1 MTSLTDVKALETLVQ
16 SGWLLLCTAL
26 VLFMQAGFTVL
37 EAGTVRH
44 KNSINVAIKNVVTLV
59 VSLPL
64 FYIIGYA
71 LMFGVDQLGLY
82 GKPVLI
88 LADKGLA
95 DYPHFLYQAMFCAT
109 AATIVSGAVAE
120 RLRFLPYVIST
131 VVTSALIY
139 PVFGHLAW
147 GGGYLAQKGYHDF
160 AGSSCVHTLGAG
172 ISLAGVLVL
181 GPRNGR
187 FGPDGKARPVPA
199 SSMPMVALG
208 VVILIFGWVG
218 FNGGSAPLGAKS
230 GLIIT
235 NTVLAACFGGLGA
248 LLSTWAY
255 RGLAAVDL
263 ILNGTLGGLVA
274 ITACADVVTLHAAS
288 LIGIFGGIAVV
299 IVTELLERFQIDDA
313 VGAIPVH
320 GGAGVTGIFC
330 VAAFSSEESLA
341 SAGLTRM
348 QLLEVQTIGIGICIA
363 WSFVVGFVVWWLIG
377 RIVALRVGPVEE
389 TIGLNFSEHQVASP
403 VQALTQSVFQAR
415 EGLALAS
422 KEASFDDIPDA
433 QFEALVHAV
442 KELVRDTGLA
452 QRRAGQWSS
461 DIDAISGTL
470 DLNHRVGRE
479 AMESYREE
487 VSTVDRSLY
496 HIARHLSDGRVDATT
511 LTIAV
516 DSVINLRRRLELLH
530 HKLPSAMDSWEQVSR
545 MAERLDRLASSIRG
559 DVRDTH

>member
-1 MTSLTDVKALETLVQ
+1 MSTDLTALETNVQ
-16 SGWLLLCTAL
+16 NGWLLLCTAL
-26 VLFMQAGFTVL
+26 VLFMQAGFTML

-44 KNSINVAIKNVVTLV
+44 KNSINVAIKNIVTLV
-59 VSLPL
+59 LALPA
-64 FYIIGYA
+64 FYVIGYA
-71 LMFGVDQLGLY
+71 LMFGADRLGLY
-82 GKPVLI
+82 GQPALI
-88 LADKGLA
+88 LSDKSSA
-95 DYPHFLYQAMFCAT
+95 DYPHFLYQSMFCAT

-120 RLRFLPYVIST
+120 RLRFFPYVIST
-131 VVTSALIY
+131 VITCALIY
-139 PVFGHLAW
+139 PLFGHLAW
-147 GGGYLAQKGYHDF
+147 GGGYLAQRGYHDF
-160 AGSSCVHTLGAG
+160 AGSSCVHALGAG
-172 ISLAGVLVL
+172 VSLAGIVVL

-187 FGPDGKARPVPA
+187 FGPDGKPRPVPA

-208 VVILIFGWVG
+208 IAILIFGWVG
-218 FNGGSAPLGAKS
+218 FNGGSAPLGPKS

-263 ILNGTLGGLVA
+263 ILNGILGGLVA
-274 ITACADVVTLHAAS
+274 ITACADIVTLHAAA
-288 LIGIFGGIAVV
+288 LIGILGGIAVV
-299 IVTELLERFQIDDA
+299 VVTELLERFQLDDA

-320 GGAGVTGIFC
+320 GGAGTTGILC
-330 VAAFSSEESLA
+330 VAAFASEEKLA
-341 SAGLTRM
+341 AIGLTRLE
-348 QLLEVQTIGIGICIA
+348 LLQVQGTGLAICIA
-363 WSFVVGFVVWWLIG
+363 WSFGAGYVVWWLMG

-389 TIGLNFSEHQVASP
+389 TIGLNFSEHQVANP
-403 VQALTQSVFQAR
+403 VQALTQSVFHAR
-415 EGLALAS
+415 EGLALAN
-422 KEASFDDIPDA
+422 KEAGLDDIPDA

-487 VSTVDRSLY
+487 VSNVDRSLY
-496 HIARHLSDGRVDATT
+496 HIARHLSEGRVDATT
-511 LTIAV
+511 LTIAI

-545 MAERLDRLASSIRG
+545 MAERLDRLASTIRG

>member
-1 MTSLTDVKALETLVQ
+1 MSTDVSALETNLQ
-16 SGWLLLCTAL
+16 AAWLLLCTAL

-59 VSLPL
+59 LAVPA
-64 FYIIGYA
+64 FYIIGYS
-71 LMFGVDQLGLY
+71 LTFGVDRLGLY
-82 GKPVLI
+82 GEPVMV
-88 LADKGLA
+88 LANKTNA
-95 DYPHFLYQAMFCAT
+95 DYAHFAYQAMFCAT

-131 VVTSALIY
+131 VVTCALIY
-139 PVFGHLAW
+139 PLFAHLAW

-160 AGSSCVHTLGAG
+160 AGSSCVHTVGAAV
-172 ISLAGVLVL
+172 SLAGVLVL

-187 FGPDGKARPVPA
+187 FGPDGKPRPVPA
-199 SSMPMVALG
+199 SSMPLVALG
-208 VVILIFGWVG
+208 VCILIFGWVG
-218 FNGGSAPLGAKS
+218 FNGGSAPLGATS
-230 GLIIT
+230 ALIIT
-235 NTVLAACFGGLGA
+235 NTILAACFGGLGA

-263 ILNGTLGGLVA
+263 ILNGILGGLVA
-274 ITACADVVTLHAAS
+274 ITASADVVTLHAAA
-288 LIGIFGGIAVV
+288 LIGILGGIAVV

-320 GGAGVTGIFC
+320 GGAGVTGILC
-330 VAAFSSEESLA
+330 VAAFASEEKLA
-341 SAGLTRM
+341 AVGHTRLEM
-348 QLLEVQTIGIGICIA
+348 LEVQATGIGICIA
-363 WSFVVGFVVWWLIG
+363 WAFGVGYIVWWLIG
-377 RIVALRVGPVEE
+377 RLVALRVGPVEE
-389 TIGLNFSEHQVASP
+389 NIGLNFSEHQVANP
-403 VQALTQSVFQAR
+403 VQALTQSVYQAR

-422 KEASFDDIPDA
+422 KEGSFDDIPDA

-452 QRRAGQWSS
+452 HRRAGQWSS

-487 VSTVDRSLY
+487 VSNVDRSLY
-496 HIARHLSDGRVDATT
+496 HIARHLSEGRVDATT

>member
-1 MTSLTDVKALETLVQ
+1 VPA
-16 SGWLLLCTAL
+16 
-26 VLFMQAGFTVL
+26 
-37 EAGTVRH
+37 
-44 KNSINVAIKNVVTLV
+44 
-59 VSLPL
+59 
-64 FYIIGYA
+64 FYIVGYA
-71 LMFGVDQLGLY
+71 LTFGVDRFGWY
-82 GKPVLI
+82 GEPVLI
-88 LADKGLA
+88 LADKSLA

-109 AATIVSGAVAE
+109 AGTIVSGAVAE
-120 RLRFLPYVIST
+120 RLRFFPYVIST

-139 PVFGHLAW
+139 PVFAHLVW

-160 AGSSCVHTLGAG
+160 AGSSCVHLLGAG
-172 ISLAGVLVL
+172 ISLAGILVL

-187 FGPDGKARPVPA
+187 FGPDGKPRPVPA
-199 SSMPMVALG
+199 SSMPLVALG
-208 VVILIFGWVG
+208 VVILVFGWFG
-218 FNGGSAPLGAKS
+218 FNGGSAPLGTNT

-235 NTVLAACFGGLGA
+235 NTILAACFGGLGA

-263 ILNGTLGGLVA
+263 ILNGVLGGLVA
-274 ITACADVVTLHAAS
+274 ITACADIVTLHASA
-288 LIGIFGGIAVV
+288 LIGILGGIAVV
-299 IVTELLERFQIDDA
+299 AVTELLERLKIDDA
-313 VGAIPVH
+313 LGAVPVH
-320 GGAGVTGIFC
+320 GGAGITGLLC
-330 VAAFSSEESLA
+330 VAAFANEDKLVA
-341 SAGLTRM
+341 SGLKRLE
-348 QLLEVQTIGIGICIA
+348 LLQVQATGVAICLA
-363 WSFVVGFVVWWLIG
+363 WSFGVGFIVWWLIG
-377 RIVALRVGPVEE
+377 RLVALRVGPVEE
-389 TIGLNFSEHQVASP
+389 SIGLNFSEHQVASP

-415 EGLALAS
+415 EGLALAA

-496 HIARHLSDGRVDATT
+496 HIARHLSEGRVDATT

>member
-1 MTSLTDVKALETLVQ
+1 M
-16 SGWLLLCTAL
+16 CTAL

-59 VSLPL
+59 ISVPA

-71 LMFGVDQLGLY
+71 LTFGADQFGLY
-82 GKPVLI
+82 GKPVPI
-88 LADKGLA
+88 LADKTNA
-95 DYPHFLYQAMFCAT
+95 DMPHFLYQSMFCAT

-139 PVFGHLAW
+139 PIFGHLAW
-147 GGGYLAQKGYHDF
+147 GGGYLAQRGYHDF
-160 AGSSCVHTLGAG
+160 AGSSVVHSVGAG
-172 ISLAGVLVL
+172 ISLAGIIVL
-181 GPRNGR
+181 GPRHGR
-187 FGPDGKARPVPA
+187 FGPDGKPRPVPA

-208 VVILIFGWVG
+208 VVILIFGWAG

-248 LLSTWAY
+248 MLSTWAY

-263 ILNGTLGGLVA
+263 ILNGILGGLVA
-274 ITACADVVTLHAAS
+274 ITACADIVTLHAAA
-288 LIGIFGGIAVV
+288 LVGILGGIAVV
-299 IVTELLERFQIDDA
+299 AVTELLERFQLDDA

-320 GGAGVTGIFC
+320 GGAGVTGILC
-330 VAAFSSEESLA
+330 VAAFA
-341 SAGLTRM
+341 SDEALTASGLTRL
-348 QLLEVQTIGIGICIA
+348 QLLEVQATGLGICLA
-363 WSFVVGFVVWWLIG
+363 WSFGVGYVVWWLIG

-389 TIGLNFSEHQVASP
+389 NVGLNFSEHQVANP
-403 VQALTQSVFQAR
+403 VQALAHSVFQAR

-487 VSTVDRSLY
+487 VSNVDRSLY
-496 HIARHLSDGRVDATT
+496 HIARHLSEGRVDATT

>member
-1 MTSLTDVKALETLVQ
+1 
-16 SGWLLLCTAL
+16 
-26 VLFMQAGFTVL
+26 
-37 EAGTVRH
+37 
-44 KNSINVAIKNVVTLV
+44 
-59 VSLPL
+59 
-64 FYIIGYA
+64 
-71 LMFGVDQLGLY
+71 
-82 GKPVLI
+82 
-88 LADKGLA
+88 
-95 DYPHFLYQAMFCAT
+95 
-109 AATIVSGAVAE
+109 
-120 RLRFLPYVIST
+120 

-139 PVFGHLAW
+139 PVFAHLAW
-147 GGGYLAQKGYHDF
+147 GGGYLAQRGYHDF
-160 AGSSCVHTLGAG
+160 AGSSCVHLLGAG
-172 ISLAGVLVL
+172 ISLAGILVL

-187 FGPDGKARPVPA
+187 FGPDGKPRPVPA

-208 VVILIFGWVG
+208 VVILVFGWVG
-218 FNGGSAPLGAKS
+218 FNGGSAPLGPNT
-230 GLIIT
+230 GLIVT
-235 NTVLAACFGGLGA
+235 NTIIAACFGGLGA

-263 ILNGTLGGLVA
+263 ILNGLLGGLVA
-274 ITACADVVTLHAAS
+274 ITACADIVTLHASA
-288 LIGIFGGIAVV
+288 LIGILGGIAVV
-299 IVTELLERFQIDDA
+299 AVTELLERLQIDDA

-320 GGAGVTGIFC
+320 GGAGLTGLLC
-330 VAAFSSEESLA
+330 VAAFASEDKLTA
-341 SAGLTRM
+341 LGLTRLG
-348 QLLEVQTIGIGICIA
+348 LLKVQGTGVAICLA
-363 WSFVVGFVVWWLIG
+363 WSFGVGFIVWWLIG
-377 RIVALRVGPVEE
+377 RLVALRVGPVEE

-415 EGLALAS
+415 EGLALAA

-487 VSTVDRSLY
+487 VSNVDRSLY
-496 HIARHLSDGRVDATT
+496 HIARHLSEGRVDATT